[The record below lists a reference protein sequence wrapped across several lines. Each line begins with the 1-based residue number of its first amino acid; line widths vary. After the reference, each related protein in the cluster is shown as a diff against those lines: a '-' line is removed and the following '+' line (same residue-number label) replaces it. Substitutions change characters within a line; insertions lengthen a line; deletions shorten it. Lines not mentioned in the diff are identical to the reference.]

1 MVLSGKPASILITG
15 ASSGIGEALACA
27 YAAPDVRLFLSGR
40 DPERLEQVASRCRE
54 SGSMVDAAVIDV
66 TDREAM
72 DRWISASDDVR
83 PLDLVIANA
92 GISGGSGSGTETT
105 AIMRRIM
112 DVNVGGVLNTIDL
125 PLRRMAER
133 GQGQIALVA
142 SLAGYRGLPS
152 APAYSASKAAVRAL
166 GGGLRPVYA
175 TRNVRVNVICPGFVV
190 SRITDSNSFPMP
202 MLMPADKAAKI
213 IRSGLGRN
221 QATIAFPW
229 PMAFSSWLLGA
240 LPGWAAAPVL
250 RRMPA
255 KSPDC
260 G

>member
-1 MVLSGKPASILITG
+1 VVLSDRPKSILITG

-27 YAAPDVRLFLSGR
+27 FSAPDVRLFLSGQNQ
-40 DPERLEQVASRCRE
+40 ERLEQVAERCRQ
-54 SGSMVDAAVIDV
+54 SGSRVDATVIDV
-66 TDREAM
+66 TDRDAM
-72 DRWISASDDVR
+72 ERWTAASDDAS

-105 AIMRRIM
+105 TDMRRIM
-112 DVNVGGVLNTIDL
+112 EVNVGGVLNTIDL
-125 PLRRMAER
+125 LLRRMAGR
-133 GQGQIALVA
+133 GHGQIALMA

-175 TRNVRVNVICPGFVV
+175 SRNVRINVICPGFVV
-190 SRITDSNSFPMP
+190 SRITDSNKFSMP
-202 MLMPADKAAKI
+202 MLMPANRAARI
-213 IRSGLGRN
+213 IRSGLERN

-240 LPGWAAAPVL
+240 LPGWAAAPL
-250 RRMPA
+250 LKRLPA
-255 KSPDC
+255 KSPDYE
-260 G
+260 